1 MPVLAQR
8 LSPYVKK
15 PVFDQTGLKGFFDFE
30 YKYRYD
36 NDEAQPDDISCIV
49 TSLQELGLKL
59 KPSRGPV
66 ETIVID
72 HAEKPSA
79 N

>member
-1 MPVLAQR
+1 MLAQR
-8 LSPYVKK
+8 LSRYLKK
-15 PVFDQTGLKGFFDFE
+15 PVFDQTGLKGSFDFE
-30 YKYRYD
+30 YRYD
-36 NDEAQPDDISCIV
+36 SGEAQPDTISCIV
-49 TSLQELGLKL
+49 TSLQELGLRL
-59 KPSRGPV
+59 KPSQGSV